1 MTEDSIIYAITI
13 AALPVLLAITL
24 HEVAH
29 GWVALKLGDH
39 TARLQG
45 RLSLNPLRHVDPIG
59 TVILPLLMLIFV
71 GFMFGWAKPVPVDPA
86 NFKKPRE
93 HMAIVALA
101 GPMSNFI
108 MAAGW
113 MLLLTLAVHVLN
125 ESWIG
130 YPLSLMAQAG
140 VTVNLILMVL
150 NLLPLPPLDGGRI
163 VVGMLKPDLAIKY
176 ARIEPYG
183 FVILLVLLYTEV
195 LGRVMWPVIRFLESL
210 LRSLFGV

>member
-71 GFMFGWAKPVPVDPA
+71 DFMFGWAKPVPVDPA

-113 MLLLTLAVHVLN
+113 MLMLTLAVHVLN

>member
-71 GFMFGWAKPVPVDPA
+71 DFMFGWAKPVPVDPA

-113 MLLLTLAVHVLN
+113 MLMLTLAVHVLN

-130 YPLSLMAQAG
+130 YPLSLMAQAC

>member
-71 GFMFGWAKPVPVDPA
+71 DFMFGWAKPVPVDPA

-163 VVGMLKPDLAIKY
+163 VVGLLKPDLAIKY